1 MLSYEVQGLTPLESL
16 RAGRGILAP
25 RLMMMMMMMMMMMHV
40 LALVLLMTVALVI
53 AGARSCGCHYR
64 SLASHWAAGAQRSYP
79 SLSLAS
85 WTRSMLRFHILLDVV
100 VELVRVQPADDEMMI
115 FPKPS

>member
-25 RLMMMMMMMMMMMHV
+25 RLMMMMMMHV

-85 WTRSMLRFHILLDVV
+85 WTRSVLRFHILLDVV

>member
-25 RLMMMMMMMMMMMHV
+25 RLMMMMMMHV

-64 SLASHWAAGAQRSYP
+64 SLASHWATGAERSYP
-79 SLSLAS
+79 SLSSAS
-85 WTRSMLRFHILLDVV
+85 WTRSMLRFHILLDVF

>member
-25 RLMMMMMMMMMMMHV
+25 RLMMMMHV